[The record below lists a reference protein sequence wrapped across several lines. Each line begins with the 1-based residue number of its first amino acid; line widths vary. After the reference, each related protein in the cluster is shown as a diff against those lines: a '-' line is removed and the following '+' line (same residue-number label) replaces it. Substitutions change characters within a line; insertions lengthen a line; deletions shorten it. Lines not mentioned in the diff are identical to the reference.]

1 MAPSR
6 TIWFDAEQ
14 LRAAVDM
21 GTVVDRVREALIG
34 LHRGEFEIP
43 LRFAP
48 GEGNFLVM
56 PVRHIASETLA
67 VKSLSANFT
76 GRRPALS
83 GTLTWEEWHTERHVG
98 VDAAEA
104 TAMRTGAVSGVAA
117 DLLAAPDADALTVIG
132 AGGQAPDQIRAVL
145 AVRAVSSVTVASL
158 TRESAEACITRVA
171 GEFPDVRF
179 TASDDPRAAVAG
191 ADIICCVTPSTGELF
206 SLGDLKPGAHVNLIG
221 SYRPEMR
228 EMSGS
233 DVARTVLFVDDVEAV
248 TAEAGEIIEAV
259 ENGELDPGELRTLGS
274 ALATGDVSHDPER
287 ITVFK
292 SVGVAVQDWAVMRAL
307 VDTVDIDGSD

>member
-21 GTVVDRVREALIG
+21 GAVVDRVREALIG
-34 LHRGEFEIP
+34 LHEGEFEIP

-48 GEGNFLVM
+48 GDGNFLVM

-76 GRRPALS
+76 GRQPALS

-98 VDAAEA
+98 ADAAEA

-117 DLLAAPDADALTVIG
+117 DLLAAPDARDLTVIG

-145 AVRAVSSVTVASL
+145 AVRPISSVTVAAL
-158 TRESAEACITRVA
+158 TRESAEECIARVD

-179 TASDDPRAAVAG
+179 IASADPRAAVAG
-191 ADIICCVTPSTGELF
+191 ADIVCCVTPSTERLF
-206 SLGDLKPGAHVNLIG
+206 TLGDLKPGAHVNLIG

-228 EMSGS
+228 EMSGA
-233 DVARTVLFVDDVEAV
+233 DIARTALFVDDVEAV

-259 ENGELDPGELRTLGS
+259 EAGELEPGDLRTLGS
-274 ALATGDVSHDPER
+274 ALAAGDEAHDPGR
-287 ITVFK
+287 ISVFK
-292 SVGVAVQDWAVMRAL
+292 SVGVAVQDWALMCAL
-307 VDTVDIDGSD
+307 VDTVDTGGSD